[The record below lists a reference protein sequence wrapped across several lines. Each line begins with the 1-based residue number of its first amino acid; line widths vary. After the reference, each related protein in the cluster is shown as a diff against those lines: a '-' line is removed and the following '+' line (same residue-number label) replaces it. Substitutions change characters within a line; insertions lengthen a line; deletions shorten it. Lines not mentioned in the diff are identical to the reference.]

1 MNWSKPER
9 PVDYAENALVTAIVE
24 GKFPTGSTLPGE
36 RDLADMLGVTRPTLR
51 EVLGRLERD
60 GWITIRQG
68 KSTVVN
74 DFWWDGGLNILSG
87 IVRCSRA
94 LPADFV
100 PNLLRVRLDIAPTYA
115 RLAVERAAESIVELL
130 SQYDQLPDMPQAFA
144 AFDWLLQRRLTVAS
158 GNPVYAMILNGF
170 NGFYEPLARQYFALT
185 EARDTSRAFY
195 AALLE
200 AARRGDGDAAENIV
214 RAVMLESINLW
225 ARTHQDSD

>member
-9 PVDYAENALVTAIVE
+9 PVDYAEHALITAIVE
-24 GKFPTGSTLPGE
+24 GQFPPDSTLPGE

-74 DFWWDGGLNILSG
+74 DFWWDGGLNVLSG
-87 IVRCSRA
+87 IVRCSRI
-94 LPADFV
+94 LPPDFV
-100 PNLLRVRLDIAPTYA
+100 PNLLRVRLDIAPSYT
-115 RLAVERAAESIVELL
+115 RLAVERAAESVVDLL
-130 SQYDQLPDMPQAFA
+130 SRAADLPDTPPAYA
-144 AFDWLLQRRLTVAS
+144 AFDWLLQRRLAVAS

-170 NGFYEPLARQYFALT
+170 NGFYEPLAREYFSLA

-200 AARRGDGDAAENIV
+200 AARAGDGDAAENVV

-225 ARTHQDSD
+225 ARSHLGSE